1 MTLVSGRSY
10 AQGRALRTFTT
21 VADARESRDPGTFV
35 SLILRDPAPEELE
48 AVAAEFDLHELAVED
63 ASHGHQR
70 SKLERFGDTLF
81 VVVRPAANDDASES
95 LLFGEVHAF
104 VGSDFIVIVVRNLPD
119 DRIIDRGV
127 RRFEKTPGLIDTG
140 AEAMLWALVDAV
152 VDAYAPIM
160 DGLEEDI
167 DQIEEQLFSGQSGV
181 SRRIY
186 ELFGEVIEFQRATRP
201 LIGML
206 DNLLRGAGKYGTSL
220 DLEQRFGDVRDHVI
234 RIVDRTDAF
243 RALLQN
249 ALTVDSTFAA
259 QKQNDDTKKIS
270 GWAAILFAPTLIA
283 AIYGMNF
290 AHMPELGWTYG
301 YPLSI
306 LAMLVFAVG
315 LYVFFK
321 VRRWF

>member
-1 MTLVSGRSY
+1 
-10 AQGRALRTFTT
+10 
-21 VADARESRDPGTFV
+21 
-35 SLILRDPAPEELE
+35 
-48 AVAAEFDLHELAVED
+48 
-63 ASHGHQR
+63 
-70 SKLERFGDTLF
+70 
-81 VVVRPAANDDASES
+81 VRPAAYDDASES